1 MPSKVSHIVV
11 DSYLYDVS
19 QLNADTQAEFV
30 KFVPNSGV
38 DAMLKNPSYKTVKK
52 IKKITI

>member
-11 DSYLYDVS
+11 DGYLYDVS
-19 QLNADTQAEFV
+19 KLNADTQAEFV

-38 DAMLKNPSYKTVKK
+38 DKMLNNPSYKTVKK
-52 IKKITI
+52 LNKIL